1 MPYCIAAMSAGKVIA
16 PLLRKAEL
24 TIQGWEL
31 LFMGSAGLTFLGVTL
46 FLCLF
51 RPPKPE
57 ETPLLPESSCTSLLK
72 EKLVDSLEQGLVK
85 PQDKGLKNVS
95 RYQQIS

>member
-1 MPYCIAAMSAGKVIA
+1 
-16 PLLRKAEL
+16 
-24 TIQGWEL
+24 
-31 LFMGSAGLTFLGVTL
+31 MGSAGLTCLSVTL

-57 ETPLLPESSCTSLLK
+57 ETPLLPESSYTSLLK
-72 EKLVDSLEQGLVK
+72 EKLVDSVEQGLVK